1 MEYVRVRDAA
11 ILHANRLRRLFL
23 EKLLE
28 NRFHLAHLPTPI
40 QFMPRLSDELG
51 IQLYVKRDDLTESIG
66 SGNKIRKLEYLLH
79 DAIHQNADTLVS
91 CGGIQSNHCRA
102 VAWAA
107 ARNGLS
113 CMLALR
119 GEKPVEIEGNLL
131 LDRILGADVRFFS
144 VEDFKNIQDIENTVV
159 DELRR
164 NGNRPYW
171 IPMGGSNA
179 TGSLG
184 YIQMIREA
192 AAFPVSFDHLYVA
205 LGSGGT
211 FAGVWLGCHH
221 AGIQPRIHGIAVCDD
236 RAYFVAEISRIQRE
250 FQEVYGMKVDFEGIG
265 QAIDDRHVGVG
276 YALNTPSE
284 LEQLVHFA
292 SCEGLVLDP
301 VYTLK
306 AFLGM
311 VDHIR
316 SGAVEKGQN
325 VLFVHTGGH
334 SGLFPKHSEFNKMF
348 LFR

>member
-1 MEYVRVRDAA
+1 M
-11 ILHANRLRRLFL
+11 

-28 NRFHLAHLPTPI
+28 NRLHLAHLPTPI

-51 IQLYVKRDDLTESIG
+51 VQLYIKRDDLTESIG

-79 DAIHQNADTLVS
+79 EAVHKKADTLVS

-107 ARNGLS
+107 AKNGLD
-113 CMLALR
+113 CVLALR
-119 GEKPVEIEGNLL
+119 GEKSVEIDGNLL
-131 LDRILGADVRFFS
+131 LDRILGADTRFFS
-144 VEDFKNIQDIENTVV
+144 VQDFKDIQKVENTVI
-159 DELRR
+159 DPLCQ
-164 NGNRPYW
+164 NGKRPYW

-179 TGSLG
+179 TGTLG
-184 YIQMIREA
+184 YIQMIRET

-205 LGSGGT
+205 MGSGGT
-211 FAGVWLGCHH
+211 FAGVWLGCRH
-221 AGIQPRIHGIAVCDD
+221 ANIQPRIHGIAVCDD
-236 RAYFVAEISRIQRE
+236 TAYFMAEISRIERE
-250 FQEVYGMKVDFEGIG
+250 FQDWYGMKVDFQGAE
-265 QAIDDRHVGVG
+265 QCIDDGHVGIG
-276 YALNTPSE
+276 YALNTQSE

-292 SCEGLVLDP
+292 SFEGLILDP

-316 SGAVEKGQN
+316 SGVIEKGQN

-334 SGLFPKHSEFNKMF
+334 SGLFPKHSEFKQMF
-348 LFR
+348 S